1 LPRRPCH
8 SSDARRCS
16 KTPQRITRSPA
27 RYVHALPSR
36 AHSDVGPVHAT
47 DLPHDDVQIELFQL
61 KNHYDDD
68 YFLKVQQG
76 AVEAAR
82 DLKREV
88 EACIKLGSDDKLQRA
103 LNLMGAEYRARRM
116 NSKGEALQAQLVWDG
131 ICRWLSRCLGPIP
144 AAVRGTE
151 AFQGLLEA
159 LDVKSDWHQQLYF
172 KHKEDIVRQHLTTT
186 SIAQKLTRL
195 ATEAP
200 GGLSRGRGD
209 PIQGVWRRICART
222 PKSRPRGKFICA
234 RALLSFRG
242 FLPFLSPYGLRAE
255 LSTFLKQQEGQFY
268 TLDNEW
274 ARLELVERRR
284 SPFHNAVSSLQLKWV
299 PIEENPR
306 PGSSGH
312 RRGSHHGD
320 RGNVKRARTGETQLH
335 NLGQGAFGLHRYGE
349 VERSVHFPVA
359 RWM

>member
-1 LPRRPCH
+1 MPDTGIDLLGYWKSEAQAAFDQATRQYKIRIGNRSAWSRFHGQLNLSLGRMTRLTGRELPYTGVREHVEVELRNLEGHLRVLADGPELLALSLLRCETLFE
-8 SSDARRCS
+8 DAPENH
-16 KTPQRITRSPA
+16 TQ
-27 RYVHALPSR
+27 PS
-36 AHSDVGPVHAT
+36 
-47 DLPHDDVQIELFQL
+47 QIELFQL

-172 KHKEDIVRQHLTTT
+172 KHKEDI
-186 SIAQKLTRL
+186 
-195 ATEAP
+195 
-200 GGLSRGRGD
+200 
-209 PIQGVWRRICART
+209 
-222 PKSRPRGKFICA
+222 
-234 RALLSFRG
+234 
-242 FLPFLSPYGLRAE
+242 
-255 LSTFLKQQEGQFY
+255 QEGQFY

-284 SPFHNAVSSLQLKWV
+284 SPFHNASPGMKQSRVLTSFFVGKLTDGLPDNERKRRQVRQKVFSGVERRYQIPRYGRSKGRSD
-299 PIEENPR
+299 R
-306 PGSSGH
+306 PGCKAPGTL
-312 RRGSHHGD
+312 RERGATS
-320 RGNVKRARTGETQLH
+320 E
-335 NLGQGAFGLHRYGE
+335 F
-349 VERSVHFPVA
+349 
-359 RWM
+359 